1 MKEEISEFLERV
13 RRELNPEKIILFG
26 SRVKEDYLKDSD
38 YDIIVVSR
46 KFEGMSFFER
56 LYMLYKLWD
65 YDFHADILAYT
76 PEEFEV
82 KKKEIGIVKQAVK
95 EGIEV

>member
-1 MKEEISEFLERV
+1 MKIGEFLERV
-13 RRELNPEKIILFG
+13 KREFDPDRIILFG
-26 SRVKEDYLKDSD
+26 DNNIL
-38 YDIIVVSR
+38 VVSR
-46 KFEGMSFFER
+46 KFEGMSSLER
-56 LYMLYKLWD
+56 LYLLHELWD
-65 YDFHADILAYT
+65 YDFHAEIYAYT